1 MDWISNLFIAL
12 LMTDISGTLF
22 YAIGMIFRKIWFKKD
37 ARLIR
42 FMTIAVLCS
51 YVVPLAYFILRI
63 DRWIC
68 VNIDSSVNLFY
79 NTPRTRALFKMLGC
93 VWIGLFLILLA
104 YKLFCRFRWAMI
116 CRGNIPEEDE
126 MTKRRFTEICTEL
139 GIEGKVSLYRNDSV
153 NVPCITYHHGM
164 VVILPLVQYT
174 EEEVEIILYH
184 ELCHYLE
191 KDMPLKTFGILISLL
206 HVFNPVVHIMLKQMS
221 LVCEMSCDRLAC
233 EKAGNRFTQQRYFQ
247 VIFDMMKPDKKRR
260 RYQLFALVDDRT
272 NYERRVACMSEYR
285 MSGGMK
291 KGAALAL
298 AACFLLGSSFTSLA
312 VGAKMTSVY
321 EGYAEA
327 TSVQTSIDGI
337 DAADREAMNELARLY
352 NLDPNDIVMMD
363 DVNMNG
369 RGRTIDFEWDVKAGK
384 TYMSTGFLVDEGVEI
399 HGLVVADPTDIT
411 FRTGIKDT
419 EDIMNYAEGSD
430 VVDFVYTAPV
440 DGRYYFFIINSSETE
455 MLYINAMITK

>member
-22 YAIGMIFRKIWFKKD
+22 YAIGIIFRKIWFKKD

-51 YVVPLAYFILRI
+51 YVVPLTYFVLRI
-63 DRWIC
+63 SRRI
-68 VNIDSSVNLFY
+68 NENMYSSVNPFY
-79 NTPRTRALFKMLGC
+79 NTPRIMELCQFLGC
-93 VWIGLFLILLA
+93 VWIVLFLALLS
-104 YKLFCRFRWAMI
+104 YKLFCRYRWAMI

-191 KDMPLKTFGILISLL
+191 KDMPLKTFGILITLL
-206 HVFNPVVHIMLKQMS
+206 HVFNPAVHFMLKQMS

-233 EKAGNRFTQQRYFQ
+233 EKATHRFTQQHYFQ

-291 KGAALAL
+291 KSAALVL

-327 TSVQTSIDGI
+327 TSVKSSMEDI
-337 DAADREAMNELARLY
+337 DAIDRAAINDLAKRY
-352 NLDPNDIVMMD
+352 NLDPDDIVIMD

-369 RGRTIDFEWDVKAGK
+369 RGRTIDIEWNVKEGK
-384 TYMSTGFLVDEGVEI
+384 TYMSTGFLVDEGIEV
-399 HGLVVADPTDIT
+399 HGLVAADPTDIT
-411 FRTGIKDT
+411 FQTGIKDM
-419 EDIMNYAEGSD
+419 DNIMNYVEGSD
-430 VVDFVYTAPV
+430 IVDFVYTAPV
-440 DGRYYFFIINSSETE
+440 DGRYYFFVINSSETE
-455 MLYINAMITK
+455 KLHIEATIAK

>member
-1 MDWISNLFIAL
+1 M
-12 LMTDISGTLF
+12 
-22 YAIGMIFRKIWFKKD
+22 
-37 ARLIR
+37 IR

-291 KGAALAL
+291 KSATLVL

-363 DVNMNG
+363 DINMNS

-384 TYMSTGFLVDEGVEI
+384 TYMSAGFLVDEGI
-399 HGLVVADPTDIT
+399 DITGHVVADPTDIT

-430 VVDFVYTAPV
+430 IVDFVYTAPV

-455 MLYINAMITK
+455 MLYIDAMITK

>member
-1 MDWISNLFIAL
+1 M
-12 LMTDISGTLF
+12 
-22 YAIGMIFRKIWFKKD
+22 
-37 ARLIR
+37 IR

-291 KGAALAL
+291 KSAVLVL

-363 DVNMNG
+363 DINMNS

-384 TYMSTGFLVDEGVEI
+384 TYMSAGFLVDEGI
-399 HGLVVADPTDIT
+399 DITGHVVADPTDIT

-430 VVDFVYTAPV
+430 IVDFVYTAPV
-440 DGRYYFFIINSSETE
+440 DGRYYFFVINSSETE
-455 MLYINAMITK
+455 MLYIDAMVTK

>member
-1 MDWISNLFIAL
+1 M
-12 LMTDISGTLF
+12 
-22 YAIGMIFRKIWFKKD
+22 Y
-37 ARLIR
+37 
-42 FMTIAVLCS
+42 
-51 YVVPLAYFILRI
+51 
-63 DRWIC
+63 
-68 VNIDSSVNLFY
+68 SSVNPFY
-79 NTPRTRALFKMLGC
+79 NTPRIMELCEHLGC
-93 VWIGLFLILLA
+93 VWIALFLALLS

-191 KDMPLKTFGILISLL
+191 KDMPLKTFGILITLL
-206 HVFNPVVHIMLKQMS
+206 HVFNPAVHFMLKQMS

-233 EKAGNRFTQQRYFQ
+233 EKATHRFTQQRYFQ
-247 VIFDMMKPDKKRR
+247 VIFDMMKPDKKSR

-291 KGAALAL
+291 KSASLVLAT
-298 AACFLLGSSFTSLA
+298 CFLLGSSFTSLA

-327 TSVQTSIDGI
+327 TSVQTSIDDI
-337 DAADREAMNELARLY
+337 DAVNREAMNELARLY

-363 DVNMNG
+363 DVNMNS
-369 RGRTIDFEWDVKAGK
+369 RGRTIDIEWNVKEGK
-384 TYMSTGFLVDEGVEI
+384 TYMSTGFLVDEGI
-399 HGLVVADPTDIT
+399 DITGRVVADPTDIT
-411 FRTGIKDT
+411 FRTGIKDM
-419 EDIMNYAEGSD
+419 DNIMNYAEGSD

-440 DGRYYFFIINSSETE
+440 DGRYYFFVINPSETE
-455 MLYINAMITK
+455 KLYINAFIYK

>member
-51 YVVPLAYFILRI
+51 YVVPLVYFILRI
-63 DRWIC
+63 DRWIH
-68 VNIDSSVNLFY
+68 VNMNSSVNLFY
-79 NTPRTRALFKMLGC
+79 ITPRIMELCEFLGC
-93 VWIGLFLILLA
+93 VWIALFLALLS

-191 KDMPLKTFGILISLL
+191 KDMPLKTFGIVITLL

-233 EKAGNRFTQQRYFQ
+233 EKATHRFTQQRYFQ

-327 TSVQTSIDGI
+327 TSVKSSMDDI
-337 DAADREAMNELARLY
+337 DAMDRAAINDLARRY

-363 DVNMNG
+363 DINMNS

-384 TYMSTGFLVDEGVEI
+384 TYMSAGFLVDEGVEI
-399 HGLVVADPTDIT
+399 HGLVVADPTDIVYQ
-411 FRTGIKDT
+411 TGIKDT
-419 EDIMNYAEGSD
+419 DNIMNYAEGSD

>member
-1 MDWISNLFIAL
+1 M
-12 LMTDISGTLF
+12 
-22 YAIGMIFRKIWFKKD
+22 
-37 ARLIR
+37 IR
-42 FMTIAVLCS
+42 FMTIAVLCL
-51 YVVPLAYFILRI
+51 YVVPLVYFILRI
-63 DRWIC
+63 DRWIH
-68 VNIDSSVNLFY
+68 VNMNSGVNLFY
-79 NTPRTRALFKMLGC
+79 ITPRIMELCEFLGC
-93 VWIGLFLILLA
+93 VWIALFLALLS

-174 EEEVEIILYH
+174 EEEVQIILYH

-233 EKAGNRFTQQRYFQ
+233 EKATHRFTQQRYFQ

-291 KGAALAL
+291 KGVALAL

-327 TSVQTSIDGI
+327 TSVKSSMDDI
-337 DAADREAMNELARLY
+337 DAMDRAAINDLARRY
-352 NLDPNDIVMMD
+352 NLDPDDIVMMD
-363 DVNMNG
+363 DINMNS

-384 TYMSTGFLVDEGVEI
+384 TYMSAGFLVDEGVEI
-399 HGLVVADPTDIT
+399 HGLVVADPTDIVYQ
-411 FRTGIKDT
+411 TGIKDT
-419 EDIMNYAEGSD
+419 DNIMNYAEGSD

>member
-51 YVVPLAYFILRI
+51 YVVPLAYFVLLISRRI
-63 DRWIC
+63 
-68 VNIDSSVNLFY
+68 NENMYSSVNPFY
-79 NTPRTRALFKMLGC
+79 NTPRIMELCEHLGC
-93 VWIGLFLILLA
+93 VWIILFLALLS
-104 YKLFCRFRWAMI
+104 YKLFCRYRWAKI

-153 NVPCITYHHGM
+153 SVPCITYHHGM
-164 VVILPLVQYT
+164 VVILPLVQYA

-191 KDMPLKTFGILISLL
+191 KDMPLKTFGIVVSLL
-206 HVFNPVVHIMLKQMS
+206 HVFNPAVHFMLRQMS

-233 EKAGNRFTQQRYFQ
+233 EKAEHRFTQQRYFQ
-247 VIFDMMKPDKKRR
+247 VIFDMMKPDKKSR

-291 KGAALAL
+291 KGVALAL
-298 AACFLLGSSFTSLA
+298 AVCFLLGSSFTSLA

-327 TSVQTSIDGI
+327 TSVRASIDDV

-369 RGRTIDFEWDVKAGK
+369 RGRTIDIEWNVKEGK
-384 TYMSTGFLVDEGVEI
+384 TYMSTGFLVDEGIEI
-399 HGLVVADPTDIT
+399 IGYVVADPTDIT
-411 FRTGIKDT
+411 FQTGIKDM
-419 EDIMNYAEGSD
+419 DNIMNYAEGSD
-430 VVDFVYTAPV
+430 IVDFVYTAPV
-440 DGRYYFFIINSSETE
+440 DGRYYFFVINPSETE
-455 MLYINAMITK
+455 KLHINALITK

>member
-1 MDWISNLFIAL
+1 M
-12 LMTDISGTLF
+12 
-22 YAIGMIFRKIWFKKD
+22 
-37 ARLIR
+37 IR
-42 FMTIAVLCS
+42 FMAIAVLCS
-51 YVVPLAYFILRI
+51 YVVPLVYFILRI
-63 DRWIC
+63 DRWIH
-68 VNIDSSVNLFY
+68 VNMNSSVNLFY
-79 NTPRTRALFKMLGC
+79 ITPRIMELCELLGC
-93 VWIGLFLILLA
+93 VWIALFLVLLS

-233 EKAGNRFTQQRYFQ
+233 EKATHRFTQQRYFQ

-285 MSGGMK
+285 MSGGVK
-291 KGAALAL
+291 KSAVLVL

-312 VGAKMTSVY
+312 VGAKMSSVY

-327 TSVQTSIDGI
+327 TSVKSSMDNI
-337 DAADREAMNELARLY
+337 DAMDRAAINDLARRY

-363 DVNMNG
+363 DINMNS

-384 TYMSTGFLVDEGVEI
+384 TYMSAGFLVDEGKEI
-399 HGLVVADPTDIT
+399 TGHVVADPTDIT
-411 FRTGIKDT
+411 FQTGIKDT
-419 EDIMNYAEGSD
+419 DNIMNYAEGSD
-430 VVDFVYTAPV
+430 IVDFVYTAPV
-440 DGRYYFFIINSSETE
+440 DGRYYFFVINSSETE
-455 MLYINAMITK
+455 MLYIDAMVTK

>member
-1 MDWISNLFIAL
+1 MN
-12 LMTDISGTLF
+12 
-22 YAIGMIFRKIWFKKD
+22 
-37 ARLIR
+37 
-42 FMTIAVLCS
+42 
-51 YVVPLAYFILRI
+51 
-63 DRWIC
+63 
-68 VNIDSSVNLFY
+68 SSVNLFY
-79 NTPRTRALFKMLGC
+79 ITPRIMELCEFLGC
-93 VWIGLFLILLA
+93 VWIALFLALLS

-153 NVPCITYHHGM
+153 NVPCITYHHRM
-164 VVILPLVQYT
+164 AVILPLVQYT

-233 EKAGNRFTQQRYFQ
+233 EKATHRFTQQRYFQ

-285 MSGGMK
+285 MSGGMR
-291 KGAALAL
+291 KGAALVL

-327 TSVQTSIDGI
+327 TSVQTSIDDI
-337 DAADREAMNELARLY
+337 DAVDQKAMSELARLY

-363 DVNMNG
+363 DINMNS
-369 RGRTIDFEWDVKAGK
+369 RGRTIDFEWDVKKGK
-384 TYMSTGFLVDEGVEI
+384 TYMSAGFLVDEGIEI
-399 HGLVVADPTDIT
+399 HGFVVADPTDIV

-419 EDIMNYAEGSD
+419 DNIMNYAEGSD

-440 DGRYYFFIINSSETE
+440 DGRYYFFVINPSETE